1 MNTELLRRDDP
12 PQYQRNSISYT
23 IRGWSIAI
31 EEHGNV
37 SRFIDVRVPAML
49 PACLEGYGGHDQS
62 DNATPQAVRS
72 LTKDSVSQ
80 CTNGQTKLIGTQYS
94 VYCQITFCNALLPFS
109 VYTNE
114 SLRTHEMAIG
124 HHTGINGLNPG
135 T

>member
-1 MNTELLRRDDP
+1 MEIYARVVTTELLRRDDP

-23 IRGWSIAI
+23 IRGW
-31 EEHGNV
+31 
-37 SRFIDVRVPAML
+37 FIRVPVVL

-72 LTKDSVSQ
+72 LTKDSVTQ
-80 CTNGQTKLIGTQYS
+80 CTNGQTKLIGTRYS
-94 VYCQITFCNALLPFS
+94 VCCRITFCNALLPFS
-109 VYTNE
+109 VYTSE

-124 HHTGINGLNPG
+124 HHTGINGLKPG